1 MATSTLGTW
10 KPLLDGNL
18 QARALSV
25 ADQIAS
31 GLKSLGAD
39 AVQDGSLASGHAG
52 LAVAMAYFDQALP
65 ARGYGEAAMLHL
77 DAAMDYLAAYP
88 LHADLYGGFTGIAWS
103 ASQIERMASSRDS
116 EGDQFAEID
125 EVLISMLSAPAWD
138 LHYDLISGLV
148 GIGVYALERLPDP
161 RAHECLT
168 RVVVRLDRW
177 TERQP
182 DGVTWHT
189 PARLLPS
196 VRRAE
201 RPAGEYNLGLAHGVP
216 GPIAL
221 LAQASAVGA
230 AADVASRLV
239 DEAVPWLL
247 AQRRNYAPGAS
258 YGHEV
263 YPEDDQGASRS
274 AWCYGDCGIAT
285 ALLCAARCRGN
296 VQWECTAVELAVA
309 AGNRPEPDM
318 SVFDACICHGW
329 GGLAHLFNRLYQTS
343 GDPRLAEP
351 ARRFCERT
359 VEAQHLGR
367 GIAGYANW
375 QGGFDQPWGWKTEL
389 GFLEGAAGIAMALV
403 AAATDITP
411 TWDSVLLISNSVES

>member
-1 MATSTLGTW
+1 MATSTLSTW
-10 KPLLDGNL
+10 QPLLHGDL
-18 QARALSV
+18 QTRALAV

-31 GLKSLGAD
+31 ELRALGAD

-52 LAVAMAYFDQALP
+52 LAVAMAYFDRALSG
-65 ARGYGEAAMLHL
+65 RGYGDAASFHL
-77 DAAMDYLAAYP
+77 DAAMDYLAEYP
-88 LHADLYGGFTGIAWS
+88 LHADLYGGFTGIAWA
-103 ASQIERMASSRDS
+103 ASQIERLAGRHDS
-116 EGDQFAEID
+116 TGDQFAEID
-125 EVLISMLSAPAWD
+125 DVLVAMLSAPAWD

-148 GIGVYALERLPDP
+148 GVGVYALERLPDS

-168 RVVVRLDRW
+168 RIVEHLDRW
-177 TERQP
+177 SERRP

-196 VRRAE
+196 QRRAE
-201 RPAGEYNLGLAHGVP
+201 RPGGEYNLGLAHGVP

-221 LAQASAVGA
+221 LAQASAAGA

-247 AQRRNYAPGAS
+247 AQRRDYVPGAS
-258 YGHEV
+258 FGHEV
-263 YPEDDQGASRS
+263 CPEDDQGPSRS
-274 AWCYGDCGIAT
+274 AWCYGDCGIAA
-285 ALLCAARCRGN
+285 ALLCAARSRGN
-296 VQWECTAVELAVA
+296 ANWESMAIELAVA
-309 AGNRPEPDM
+309 AANRPEPDM
-318 SVFDACICHGW
+318 SVYDACMCHGW
-329 GGLAHLFNRLYQTS
+329 GGLAHLFNRLYQSS

-359 VEAQHLGR
+359 VDMQHPGR

-375 QGGFDQPWGWKTEL
+375 QGGFDAPWGWKPEVGL
-389 GFLEGAAGIAMALV
+389 LEGAAGVAMALV

-411 TWDSVLLISNSVES
+411 TWDTVLLISNTVQS